1 MSRLGSAVLTALSL
15 VMLFALSAGAAR
27 ASHVQC
33 GDVITQDTTL
43 DSDLIDC
50 PRSGVVIGVR
60 DITLDLGGHVI
71 DGPNL
76 PPNFFFDE
84 PPDGVDNRA
93 GHDRVTI
100 QNGSI
105 REFRQGVDIGG
116 FREGIGE
123 TPSTGNVVRNMQISS
138 DRGVEASVASELTLE
153 GNTIQSRVW
162 AVLAA
167 DTHDSVVLD
176 NRATSIP
183 PILGGASISILNGQ
197 FDLAGRNVIRG
208 NRVSGGDI
216 EIAGSGSLVTRNAVF
231 GGLDAGVALMDPGN
245 IASRNFVTGQSLGLF
260 VRGNNRIV
268 MNRAIQNRG
277 DGIRVEGGNPELI
290 RNTASGNRDDGIE
303 INSAGTLVSK
313 SRADDN
319 GDLGIEAI
327 SGVVDG
333 GKNRAS
339 GNGNPLQCLNVFCK

>member
-1 MSRLGSAVLTALSL
+1 
-15 VMLFALSAGAAR
+15 
-27 ASHVQC
+27 
-33 GDVITQDTTL
+33 
-43 DSDLIDC
+43 
-50 PRSGVVIGVR
+50 
-60 DITLDLGGHVI
+60 VI

-123 TPSTGNVVRNMQISS
+123 TPSTGNVVRNVQISS
-138 DRGVEASVASELTLE
+138 DRGVEASVASRLTLE

-260 VRGNNRIV
+260 VRPIKGGLFVYAAGLSPQSLVRITIEGNGTPDELR
-268 MNRAIQNRG
+268 RAFTIIDTQSR
-277 DGIRVEGGNPELI
+277 EALAAAL
-290 RNTASGNRDDGIE
+290 ASG
-303 INSAGTLVSK
+303 
-313 SRADDN
+313 
-319 GDLGIEAI
+319 
-327 SGVVDG
+327 
-333 GKNRAS
+333 
-339 GNGNPLQCLNVFCK
+339 